1 MGITIAELFKGE
13 RMENSIDHEYEILLT
28 DVVKI
33 SIQEISKRKK
43 IMNWMIA
50 MTVAVL
56 YLIISILSQK
66 WEITWVIWIIYCL
79 YRILTEYIM

>member
-1 MGITIAELFKGE
+1 
-13 RMENSIDHEYEILLT
+13 MENSIDHEYEILLT

-43 IMNWMIA
+43 VMNWMIA

>member
-1 MGITIAELFKGE
+1 
-13 RMENSIDHEYEILLT
+13 MENSIDHEYEILLT